1 MPQLCIV
8 LRHCG
13 VIEPTRIDTYIKR
26 DGFQALKKARSMKP
40 EQVIEEIKASSL
52 RGRGG
57 AGFPC
62 GSKWELARNSPGDE
76 KYLICN
82 ADEGE
87 VGTFKDRYILESD
100 PFSLVEG
107 MSIAGYAIGARHGY
121 IYLRAEYHHL
131 LGTLLA
137 AIDQAQSAGH
147 LNGFDIHVQEGAGAY
162 VCGEE
167 SALMESIEGKRGE
180 VRYRPPFPPTK
191 GLWGKPTIINNV
203 ETLMNIPPIMLNGAE
218 WFKKIGTERSKG
230 TKVFSV
236 SGDVDKPGV
245 YELEL
250 GSTLRE
256 LVEDLAEARNIK
268 AIQVGGATGRI
279 VPFSMINTPLSFETI
294 LGAGAITVF
303 DESRDIL
310 EIVYKTLEFLA
321 EESCGKC
328 LPCREGLLQLKA
340 LYDGIV
346 KGHGVMSDLDK
357 IERLS
362 KAMQESCL
370 CALGTSAPNPVLS
383 TLRFFRDEYEEHI
396 RDKRCRAG
404 ICKALTRLWIEP
416 DKCIAC
422 GKCIPVCPTDAITG
436 AKKTPHVLDQANCI
450 VCGSCVEICPV
461 DCIQVEASKQAEGV
475 RS

>member
-1 MPQLCIV
+1 MPQLRIV
-8 LRHCG
+8 LRNCG

-26 DGFQALKKARSMKP
+26 DGFQALNKARGMKP

-62 GSKWELARNSPGDE
+62 GLKWELARNSPGDE

-107 MSIAGYAIGARHGY
+107 MSIAGYGIGARCGY

-131 LGTLLA
+131 LGSLLA
-137 AIDQAQSAGH
+137 AIDQVQSAGY
-147 LNGFDIHVQEGAGAY
+147 LNGFDIYVQEGAGAY
-162 VCGEE
+162 ICGEE

-191 GLWGKPTIINNV
+191 GLWGKPTVINNV
-203 ETLMNIPPIMLNGAE
+203 ETLMNIPPIMLNGAR
-218 WFKKIGTERSKG
+218 WFQKTGTERSKG

-256 LVEDLAEARNIK
+256 LVEDLAGAHNIK

-279 VPFSMINTPLSFETI
+279 VPFSMIDTPLSFETI

-310 EIVYKTLEFLA
+310 EIVSKTLVFLA

-328 LPCREGLLQLKA
+328 APCREGTTA
-340 LYDGIV
+340 LVEILNTILNAGGRRRDIV
-346 KGHGVMSDLDK
+346 DLEE
-357 IERLS
+357 ISR
-362 KAMQESCL
+362 AMMLASL
-370 CALGTSAPNPVLS
+370 CGLGQGAPNPVID
-383 TLRFFRDEYEEHI
+383 TLQYFRADYES
-396 RDKRCRAG
+396 
-404 ICKALTRLWIEP
+404 RLAT
-416 DKCIAC
+416 K
-422 GKCIPVCPTDAITG
+422 
-436 AKKTPHVLDQANCI
+436 
-450 VCGSCVEICPV
+450 
-461 DCIQVEASKQAEGV
+461 EGV
-475 RS
+475 K